1 MPGHLKVHTTIICTH
16 SGKADSKLL
25 NNVKFEAD
33 RFMEKMSWFL
43 NDNKQIFY
51 L

>member
-1 MPGHLKVHTTIICTH
+1 MQRYFKVHTKIYTH

-25 NNVKFEAD
+25 NNLKFEAD

-43 NDNKQIFY
+43 DDNKQFFY